1 LTVAVLVLFLIVGLT
16 LTALFRLLLAGLAT
30 LLVLA
35 VLTGLTGLLT
45 RLTGLLTR
53 LTRLLTLSELT
64 ALLTLFFR
72 IVCHDFLL
80 RMRQAKQYLVSL
92 STTKT

>member
-16 LTALFRLLLAGLAT
+16 LTALFRLLLAGLAP

-35 VLTGLTGLLT
+35 VLTGLTGLLA
-45 RLTGLLTR
+45 R

-80 RMRQAKQYLVSL
+80 RMRQAKQHLVSL